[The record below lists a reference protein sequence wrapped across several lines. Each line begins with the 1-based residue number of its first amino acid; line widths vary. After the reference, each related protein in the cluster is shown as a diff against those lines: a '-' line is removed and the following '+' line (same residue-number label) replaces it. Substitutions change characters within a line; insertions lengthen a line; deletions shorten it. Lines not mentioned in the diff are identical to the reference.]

1 MKRILT
7 ILTITIT
14 LTLTLTAQ
22 TARQLRVYLASGVVD
37 KMALSSGSSL
47 YHSRLDLDGVEHD
60 DYVSLVIADGDGE
73 RRYMLSQ
80 VDSLVMP
87 NGRRVVFQGSMTVQP
102 SEARLVTEDSEDS
115 NANGGPLRS
124 SFSGHFPG
132 QGQGNVTFYWT
143 ENDRIRLDVGYESR
157 ASQLTTDKTGAQFV
171 FDSADLDAASYTV
184 YYPGKSVTVL
194 SEQTQTGAD
203 NSDHIGPSGDCGT
216 ATAMLNDNDNGTY
229 SFTLEHKAAY
239 LCFLPHIDYLP
250 SVRIDKIVLTCNNAI
265 AGTYQLASGG
275 LYNSSATSNTITLNL
290 VPQKEKDFFL
300 GHSISTEQDS
310 CAAYMVIAPQDASR
324 SFTATYYLTD
334 TLSHISKVYRQ
345 TFSFQP
351 LANTVYPVTC
361 NIRDTEFRTID
372 LGLSCNWSNV
382 NVNATEPSL
391 KGSDFD
397 SEEEAN
403 AALLAQT
410 IVTEWLMPDEDQK
423 EEILEKCDWTWG
435 TYNGKT
441 GYLVTGAAAAKEY
454 GTKLRIFIPS
464 ETHVT
469 PAECLAQNYRPV
481 EALMVDLG
489 LPSKTKWAARNI
501 GANSAEDC
509 GYYYAFGEV
518 ETKTSYTSGNYKYGT
533 QNLGDN
539 FDISGTQ
546 NDAAVVNWG
555 GIWRMPTKTE
565 MEELMNS
572 SYCQWTWTTI
582 NGMKGYIIAS
592 KAEGNVNRIFLPAA
606 GFMKNSGQSFY
617 SSGGSYATSTQGDDR
632 SNYAYT
638 LGWNMNRDSGERYL
652 RSDNTWHPFNDW
664 DDAAARWWGRTIR
677 PVAAPNAV
685 APDGSALNIVTDSA
699 TWKLGDTSATL
710 YGTLSSST
718 PIKNNV
724 TVGFVV
730 GDSANIVRN
739 HCRFEYEQ
747 TVSVA
752 GPFSQVQSVYDNIG
766 YWYRAFIDTGDTI
779 FYGKARHYGYEMV
792 DLGLSVKWANMNLGA
807 DSPEDFGNYYAWGET
822 TVKSNYS
829 SSSYRYGTSQNLGED
844 LDIGETDNDAVH
856 VHMGNAWRMPNRWEM
871 AELMDTDNCTWTWTS
886 LNNVNGYRV
895 TSKKNGNSIFLPA
908 AGFMKNS
915 SSVFTIIGG
924 SYATST
930 QGGDRSSYAYT
941 LGWNMNRESG
951 TWYLRN
957 DNTWSPF
964 NDWDDAAARWWGRTI
979 RAVAVPNGS
988 GIDGMVLN
996 IRTDSTTWKWGDSTA
1011 MLYGTLSSTTPLT
1024 ESVKVGFVIGDN
1036 DSVTINNARY
1046 KYTKEVAEA
1055 GRFSYQQPVYDNI
1068 GYWCRA
1074 YVETA
1079 DTVCYGKARHYGL
1092 EMVDL
1097 GLSVLWANMNVG
1109 ASTPEDFGDYY
1120 AWGETETKSSY
1131 TSESYQYGAL
1141 NIGNG
1146 TDGNVHIDET
1156 SHDVA
1161 HVFMGNAWR
1170 MPTKTEMQELM
1181 NTDNCTWTWTSQH
1194 NVNGYRVT
1202 SKKNGNSIFLPAAGF
1217 MKGASCVFSTIGGS
1231 YFSAHEGGDRS
1242 NYAYTLGWNM
1252 NRESGT
1258 WYLRNDNTWSP
1269 FNDWDDAAAR
1279 WWGRSIRAV
1288 ARPNATVADSTL
1300 VMNIVTD
1307 SATWKLGDT
1316 SAAIYGTVSS
1326 TTPLPEGTKVGFV
1339 WGNSAIVEKGTSV
1352 GLYTKATTDYGSF
1365 SYTLSGIINNMGY
1378 WYRAYV
1384 ESPDGEVFYGTARY
1398 VGWEMVDLGL
1408 SVKWANMNVGAS
1420 TPEDYG
1426 DYYAWGE
1433 THTKSDT
1440 YAYGTTILGNNGNIA
1455 GTMTYDA
1462 ACANMN
1468 SNWYMP
1474 TYEQMSELRNS
1485 CTWVWTTLNDV
1496 NGYKVTATNGNSI
1509 FLPAAGLMFSS
1520 PWNTNN
1526 GGSYYLAN
1534 LNTKN
1539 PSYAYT
1545 LSWNGKSNLG
1555 IYNTDSW
1562 SPFSND
1568 NTYAALRSYGRSV
1581 RAVANQ

>member
-14 LTLTLTAQ
+14 LTLTLTLTTTAQ
-22 TARQLRVYLASGVVD
+22 TARPLRVYLASGVVD
-37 KMALSSGSSL
+37 KMALTSGSSM

-60 DYVSLVIADGDGE
+60 DYVSLVVADGDGE
-73 RRYMLSQ
+73 RRYLLSQ

-102 SEARLVTEDSEDS
+102 SEARLVTEDSDTYV
-115 NANGGPLRS
+115 GPHRS
-124 SFSGHFPG
+124 SFSGTFPG
-132 QGQGNVTFYWT
+132 QGKDNVTFFWT

-216 ATAMLNDNDNGTY
+216 AMAMLNDNDNDNGTY

-300 GHSISTEQDS
+300 GHGITTEQDS

-501 GANSAEDC
+501 GANSAEDY
-509 GYYYAFGEV
+509 GYYYAWGEV

-555 GIWRMPTKTE
+555 GIWRMPTYSE
-565 MEELMNS
+565 MNELMNTDNCS
-572 SYCQWTWTTI
+572 WTWSSI
-582 NGMKGYIIAS
+582 NGVNGYIVAS

-606 GFMKNSGQSFY
+606 GLMVDFGLKDA
-617 SSGGSYATSTQGDDR
+617 GSAGIYATSHQGG
-632 SNYAYT
+632 NYSSYMWALTFHSSDKNLRNDGYDIVW
-638 LGWNMNRDSGERYL
+638 GW
-652 RSDNTWHPFNDW
+652 SDYANYRP
-664 DDAAARWWGRTIR
+664 RGRTIR
-677 PVAAPNAV
+677 PVANPNAV
-685 APDGSALNIVTDSA
+685 TKDGLVLNIVTDS
-699 TWKLGDTSATL
+699 TSWKIGDASAVL
-710 YGTLSSST
+710 YGTLSST
-718 PIKNNV
+718 NPLTDEI

-730 GDSANIVRN
+730 GDSAQIIKGNE
-739 HCRFEYEQ
+739 RFDLHK
-747 TVSVA
+747 TVTLSGSYNLSVD
-752 GPFSQVQSVYDNIG
+752 VYNNVG
-766 YWYRAFIDTGDTI
+766 YWYRAYVDTGDTI

-807 DSPEDFGNYYAWGET
+807 DAAEDFGNYYAWGEVVT
-822 TVKSNYS
+822 KKHYLYSNYL
-829 SSSYRYGTSQNLGED
+829 YGNRNLGEGQN
-844 LDIGETDNDAVH
+844 IAGTDNDAAYVI
-856 VHMGNAWRMPNRWEM
+856 MGSAWRMPTKAEM
-871 AELMDTDNCTWTWTS
+871 EELMSSDNCSWNWTTQ
-886 LNNVNGYRV
+886 NNVNGYLVR
-895 TSKKNGNSIFLPA
+895 SKKEGFTDRSIFLPA
-908 AGFMKNS
+908 TGVMVDSIAQGLNNY
-915 SSVFTIIGG
+915 G
-924 SYATST
+924 SYPTSV
-930 QGGDRSSYAYT
+930 QGGYDSYFLWALT
-941 LGWNMNRESG
+941 FHSG
-951 TWYLRN
+951 DKNLRN
-957 DNTWSPF
+957 DGYDIVWGWSDYS
-964 NDWDDAAARWWGRTI
+964 NYRAWGHAI
-979 RAVAVPNGS
+979 RAVAQPNETS
-988 GIDGMVLN
+988 HDGISYS
-996 IRTDSTTWKWGDSTA
+996 IRTDSASWKLGDTSTW
-1011 MLYGTLSSTTPLT
+1011 LYGTLGSSEPLKNEVT
-1024 ESVKVGFVIGDN
+1024 VGFIVGDSAQIEKGN
-1036 DSVTINNARY
+1036 ERTLLQKTVTSS
-1046 KYTKEVAEA
+1046 
-1055 GRFSYQQPVYDNI
+1055 GSYQMEIPVHDNM
-1068 GYWCRA
+1068 GYWYRA
-1074 YVETA
+1074 FVETA
-1079 DTVCYGKARHYGL
+1079 DTIYYGKARHYGY

-1109 ASTPEDFGDYY
+1109 ASQPEDFGEYY
-1120 AWGETETKSSY
+1120 AWGEVNTKDNY
-1131 TSESYQYGAL
+1131 VYANYQYGNSNL
-1141 NIGNG
+1141 GNG
-1146 TDGNVHIDET
+1146 LSISNTT
-1156 SHDVA
+1156 HDAA
-1161 HVFMGNAWR
+1161 HVNMKNAWR
-1170 MPTKTEMQELM
+1170 MPTLSEMEELR
-1181 NTDNCTWTWTSQH
+1181 DHCTWTWTTQN
-1194 NVNGYRVT
+1194 NVNGYLIR
-1202 SKKNGNSIFLPAAGF
+1202 SKKAGYTNRSIFLPAAGLRV
-1217 MKGASCVFSTIGGS
+1217 GTSLVDANSSGS
-1231 YFSAHEGGDRS
+1231 YVTSRQADFDSDFFYALTIQRNDKNIRSDGYDVQWGWS
-1242 NYAYTLGWNM
+1242 NYSNYRA
-1252 NRESGT
+1252 
-1258 WYLRNDNTWSP
+1258 
-1269 FNDWDDAAAR
+1269 
-1279 WWGRSIRAV
+1279 WGHSVRAV

-1300 VMNIVTD
+1300 VMDVLTD
-1307 SATWKLGDT
+1307 SAMWKLNDT
-1316 SAAIYGTVSS
+1316 EATVYGTVSS
-1326 TTPLPEGTKVGFV
+1326 TTPLPAGTTIGFV
-1339 WGNSAIVEKGTSV
+1339 V
-1352 GLYTKATTDYGSF
+1352 GDNADINKDNATVYTQNAVSYGSF
-1365 SYTLSGIINNMGY
+1365 SQHLTGITGNFGY

-1384 ESPDGEVFYGTARY
+1384 EAPNGEVFYGTARHF
-1398 VGWEMVDLGL
+1398 GWEMVDLGL
-1408 SVKWANMNVGAS
+1408 PSETLWANMNLGAS
-1420 TPEDYG
+1420 RPEDDG
-1426 DYYAWGE
+1426 SYYSWGE
-1433 THTKSDT
+1433 TTTKPDYSGSNYTVQISNTNISETIYDVAYMTTNYVWRMPTDT
-1440 YAYGTTILGNNGNIA
+1440 QINELLNGSYCRWTWTTQNDVRGYLITSLINGHYIFMPAAGIMSGTTITNYTSVGSYWSSVVGDNGYAKTFNF
-1455 GTMTYDA
+1455 
-1462 ACANMN
+1462 N
-1468 SNWYMP
+1468 SNNHNVRGDGYSNVFGW
-1474 TYEQMSELRNS
+1474 
-1485 CTWVWTTLNDV
+1485 NDF
-1496 NGYKVTATNGNSI
+1496 GNARW
-1509 FLPAAGLMFSS
+1509 P
-1520 PWNTNN
+1520 
-1526 GGSYYLAN
+1526 
-1534 LNTKN
+1534 
-1539 PSYAYT
+1539 
-1545 LSWNGKSNLG
+1545 
-1555 IYNTDSW
+1555 
-1562 SPFSND
+1562 
-1568 NTYAALRSYGRSV
+1568 GRSV